1 MREIDVY
8 RHAEAPVETV
18 WGVISNHRGY
28 ADWMPMPTAELEV
41 EGSPEPDGV
50 GAIRRLGAP
59 PLIAREEVVAFDPPR
74 AMSYTILS
82 GLPVEDY
89 RADVVLESTSDGGTD
104 IRWKGSFGAAPP
116 CLAGVMRRILE
127 TALVQ
132 LADGAVRESQ
142 RRCHR

>member
-8 RHAEAPVETV
+8 RHADAPIETV
-18 WGVISNHRGY
+18 WAVISDHRGY
-28 ADWMPMPTAELEV
+28 AGWAMLPSSELEV

-59 PLIAREEVVAFDPPR
+59 PLVAREEVVAFDPPR

-82 GLPVEDY
+82 GLPVVGY
-89 RADVVLESTSDGGTD
+89 RADVVLEPTSDGGTD
-104 IRWKGSFGAAPP
+104 IRWKGRFEGAPP
-116 CLAGVMRRILE
+116 GLSGLLRRVLE

-132 LADGAVRESQ
+132 LASGAVRESE
-142 RRCHR
+142 RRSRN